1 LGFRYS
7 ETLFLYTKTIACG
20 YVSLEAEQMEL
31 SVSELWMSQ
40 PRADEDPMAKVIA
53 LAITGDRA
61 AFGEIVI
68 RHERRVLTLALRLLG
83 TMEDAQDAAQEVF
96 LRTFKYLRRF
106 DPSRPLEPWLVRTTV
121 NVCHGLGR
129 KRQLHRMVFVHAD
142 FLNHADP
149 AGNPHAELRAAEQRR
164 MLYRALD
171 VLGEKE
177 RTAIVLRDIEEF
189 TTAEVAEI
197 LASSEATVRS
207 QISVARLKIRKV
219 LQRLK
224 GDPR

>member
-1 LGFRYS
+1 
-7 ETLFLYTKTIACG
+7 
-20 YVSLEAEQMEL
+20 MEL

-40 PRADEDPMAKVIA
+40 PRPAGSDDERMAQVIS

-68 RHERRVLTLALRLLG
+68 RHERRVLTLAFRLLG

-106 DPSRPLEPWLVRTTV
+106 DASRPLEPWLVRTTV

-129 KRQLHRMVFVHAD
+129 KRQQQRTVFVQSD
-142 FLNHADP
+142 FLDRADP
-149 AGNPHAELRAAEQRR
+149 GGNPHTELRAEEQRR
-164 MLYRALD
+164 MLHRALEG
-171 VLGEKE
+171 LGDKE
-177 RTAIVLRDIEEF
+177 RTAVVLRDIEGF
-189 TTAEVAEI
+189 TTAEVADI
-197 LASSEATVRS
+197 LGSSEATVRS

-219 LQRLK
+219 IERMRSRE
-224 GDPR
+224 GGPR

>member
-1 LGFRYS
+1 
-7 ETLFLYTKTIACG
+7 
-20 YVSLEAEQMEL
+20 MEL

-40 PRADEDPMAKVIA
+40 PPAPSEDERMARAVA

-68 RHERRVLTLALRLLG
+68 RYERRVLTLAFRLLG

-96 LRTFKYLRRF
+96 LRTFKYLRRY
-106 DPSRPLEPWLVRTTV
+106 DSSRPLEPWLVRTTV

-129 KRQLHRMVFVHAD
+129 KRQEHRKVFVQAD
-142 FLNHADP
+142 SFEHVDP
-149 AGNPHAELRAAEQRR
+149 GRNPHTELRAEEQRR
-164 MLYRALD
+164 MLYRALEH
-171 VLGEKE
+171 LGEKE
-177 RTAIVLRDIEEF
+177 RTAIVLRDIEGC

-197 LASSEATVRS
+197 LQSSEATVRV
-207 QISVARLKIRKV
+207 QISVARLKIRKAIE
-219 LQRLK
+219 RMK